1 MEVCEKIRSLPF
13 FHGYTEIQFAVACD
27 ATKENP
33 GILNDLGRAQV
44 EYLSIFPL
52 DPQYFGFL
60 DPDPRDKISFK
71 NFKSKLFI
79 IETQIWTVKNE
90 RLLKNSYR

>member
-1 MEVCEKIRSLPF
+1 VSAETMEQLVNKSNHLGVFWDIENCNIPRGKSAMEVCEKIRSLPF

-44 EYLSIFPL
+44 EYVLIFCCA
-52 DPQYFGFL
+52 
-60 DPDPRDKISFK
+60 
-71 NFKSKLFI
+71 
-79 IETQIWTVKNE
+79 
-90 RLLKNSYR
+90 

>member
-60 DPDPRDKISFK
+60 DPDPHMRIRIQGTKYHSK
-71 NFKSKLFI
+71 TSKANFLFLKL
-79 IETQIWTVKNE
+79 
-90 RLLKNSYR
+90 